1 MQPLTIATL
10 GTGSDVFLTRAVEK
24 ALKTAK
30 QVVLR
35 TARHPMTRYLDE
47 QGIAYVSLDDLYD
60 QCDDFDALNQAAAH
74 KVLALCER
82 QPVCYAV
89 SDAAYDATVA
99 ALRQMLPGDAP
110 LTVLPGV
117 SHAQRCLA
125 LVRGDMPDFARYGE
139 LVLKEAGA
147 ISFGVI
153 VVACVM
159 QTANK
164 VWALARERKE

>member
-1 MQPLTIATL
+1 MTEQMLVQTAMAAVGSLGFGLLFHVSGRRLVTLALGGAASWGVYLLALQGYGARVPACFAASLATAAL
-10 GTGSDVFLTRAVEK
+10 AEVLARL
-24 ALKTAK
+24 LKTP
-30 QVVLR
+30 VL
-35 TARHPMTRYLDE
+35 TLLVPMLVPLAP
-47 QGIAYVSLDDLYD
+47 GGDLY
-60 QCDDFDALNQAAAH
+60 
-74 KVLALCER
+74 
-82 QPVCYAV
+82 Y
-89 SDAAYDATVA
+89 T
-99 ALRQMLPGDAP
+99 
-110 LTVLPGV
+110 T
-117 SHAQRCLA
+117 LA